1 LPLAGA
7 LAVLALADPRLPSP
21 PQSLVVV
28 LDASASMAAGE
39 RWQRAKARAQAL
51 LGKVPRAAAVRAGL
65 RPETLGPGTGRE
77 ISAALERWRPGDAG
91 LDVAAALAA
100 AGEVLPGAPVVW
112 IGDRDPGPPAAYYPV
127 GGGEENA
134 GITRLTEDFLAVG
147 HSGDG
152 PAIRRVRVDG
162 EIHEL
167 ALPAR
172 GFRTLRLPPKRRHE
186 ARLLGEDALAL
197 DDASTYLRARPR
209 VFLEVRHPALLR
221 LLALLGARPDRAGA
235 LAIRVGTPREPP
247 ERPTLF
253 FAPGALGEAPVADRE
268 AGHPFLLGAAL
279 LGERLAVPPPPGAGF
294 SPLAVDDA
302 GRGLL
307 WSDGRSLYLPPLET
321 LVDWPFFPVLV
332 YNFFAPHLREAKPLG
347 TDGVLVPKG
356 PYVLENPEETL
367 LDHPPPA
374 RPLEAGTRSLAPA
387 LFLLAAL
394 LVLLE
399 SRLG

>member
-1 LPLAGA
+1 M
-7 LAVLALADPRLPSP
+7 LALADPRLPSP

-51 LGKVPRAAAVRAGL
+51 LRKVPRAAAVRAGL
-65 RPETLGPGTGRE
+65 RPEILGPGTGRE
-77 ISAALERWRPGDAG
+77 IASALERWRPGDAG

-112 IGDRDPGPPAAYYPV
+112 IGDRDPGPPAAFYPV

-147 HSGDG
+147 RSGNG

-162 EIHEL
+162 EVHEL

-186 ARLLGEDALAL
+186 ARLLEEDALAL

-209 VFLEVRHPALLR
+209 VVLEARHPALAR

-235 LAIRVGTPREPP
+235 LAIRVETPREPP

-307 WSDGRSLYLPPLET
+307 WSDGESLYLPPLET
-321 LVDWPFFPVLV
+321 LVDRPFFPVLV

-367 LDHPPPA
+367 LDRPPPA